1 MTGFRPEARWALWC
15 GVAGALATA
24 ALSVK
29 GIFSSGSSTAALGFI
44 YLPLVAALGAIPVAA
59 WGAALGHVVLRWRGT
74 VQSPP
79 LVAFAALAVAVALP
93 AFVALEVDRGLRLEA
108 AVREV
113 KGMDVAQLGR
123 AFEAS
128 PFKRDRYYL
137 GALAQQPEAH
147 AAVLGAIAALSD
159 TELYEPMGSLWDVMG
174 SNRKG
179 LAVMRLVAR
188 HPNTDAATLAKLAE
202 GLHAHS
208 VVHELAANPKT
219 PKPVLERWF
228 DSTDYLIE
236 WGLALNPQTPQRVM
250 ERLAT
255 SSNLYTRMNLTY
267 NSATPREILDQLAL
281 DPDESLARNAKQAIE
296 RRRSGAP
303 ATALRIAPS
312 A

>member
-1 MTGFRPEARWALWC
+1 MIASRPEARWALWC
-15 GVAGALATA
+15 GVAGALVTA

-29 GIFSSGSSTAALGFI
+29 GIFASGSSTAALGFI
-44 YLPLVAALGAIPVAA
+44 TLPLVAALGAIPVAA

-74 VQSPP
+74 VQSPRMV
-79 LVAFAALAVAVALP
+79 LVAALAVAAALP
-93 AFVALEVDRGLRLEA
+93 IVVAMEIDHGLRLEA

-123 AFEAS
+123 AFENS

-137 GALAQQPEAH
+137 GALAQEPEAH

-159 TELYEPMGSLWDVMG
+159 PELYEPMGSLWDVMG

-188 HPNTDAATLAKLAE
+188 HPNTDPATLAKLAA
-202 GLHAHS
+202 GPNAHS
-208 VVHELAANPKT
+208 VVHELAANPRT
-219 PKPVLERWF
+219 PMAVLERWF

-236 WGLALNPQTPQRVM
+236 WGLALNPQTPRRVM

-255 SSNLYTRMNLTY
+255 SANLYTRMNLTY
-267 NSATPREILDQLAL
+267 NKATPREILDRLAA
-281 DPDESLARNAKQAIE
+281 DTDESVARNAKHAIE
-296 RRRSGAP
+296 QRSTAP
-303 ATALRIAPS
+303 VAR
-312 A
+312 